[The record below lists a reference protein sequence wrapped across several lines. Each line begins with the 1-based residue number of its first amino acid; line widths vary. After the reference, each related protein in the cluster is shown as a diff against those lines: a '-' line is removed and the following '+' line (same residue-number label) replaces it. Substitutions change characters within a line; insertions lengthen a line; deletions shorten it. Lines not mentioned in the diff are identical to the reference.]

1 MAVTPLGLAQW
12 LTGPSAEPVI
22 EQALALGSL
31 ASGASATLAASAALR
46 RAHPDLA
53 PEQCAAALT
62 QASLRGLASER
73 YGIEG
78 TPFLTR
84 DGLEQA
90 TRPVIA
96 RRRAAILAAGGCARV
111 VDLTAGL
118 GFDASAFVSAGLDVT
133 VVERSPETAALLAA
147 NVPAA
152 RLILGDATDAGILA
166 DATESLGPADVVFID
181 PARRDPSGRRT
192 SDGSR
197 AQSERDPQRWSPPW
211 SFVASLARLHR
222 VCVKTTPGF
231 PPERLPAGWQGEWTS
246 VAGTATEACLWSWP
260 VFDAPRRAVRFGK
273 PLQSQ
278 ETEFAEFEGTATV
291 GAAHVAGVS
300 AWLHEPDPSIVK
312 AGLLDDLAA
321 ALRVGRLD
329 PGSTWLS
336 GDHPVASPFIRSYAV
351 IQTLPSDPKALRR
364 ALRERG
370 VGSLTIMGRSTGI
383 EPEALRKRL
392 DLDGPNPATIV
403 LAVSQGRRVTLLV
416 APR

>member
-1 MAVTPLGLAQW
+1 MGVTPLGLAQW
-12 LTGPSAEPVI
+12 LTGPSAQPVI
-22 EQALALGSL
+22 EHAQALGSL
-31 ASGASATLAASAALR
+31 AAGASAGLAASAALR
-46 RAHPDLA
+46 RAYPELA
-53 PEQCAAALT
+53 PEQCSAALT
-62 QASLRGLASER
+62 QASLRGLAFER

-133 VVERSPETAALLAA
+133 VVERSPETATLLAA

-152 RLILGDATDAGILA
+152 RLVRGDATDAGILA
-166 DATESLGPADVVFID
+166 EATDCLGPGDVIFID

-211 SFVASLARLHR
+211 SFVASLARRHR

-231 PPERLPAGWQGEWTS
+231 PPERLPAGWHGEWTS
-246 VAGTATEACLWSWP
+246 VAGNATEACLWSWP
-260 VFDAPRRAVRFGK
+260 AFDAPRRAVRFGK
-273 PLQSQ
+273 TSQSHD
-278 ETEFAEFEGTATV
+278 TEVAEFEGSGTV
-291 GAAHVAGVS
+291 EAADVAGVGD
-300 AWLHEPDPSIVK
+300 WLHEPDSSIIK
-312 AGLLDDLAA
+312 AGLVDDLAA
-321 ALRVGRLD
+321 TFGLKRLD
-329 PGSTWLS
+329 AGSSWLT
-336 GDHPVASPFIRSYAV
+336 GRAPVSSPFIRGYAV
-351 IQTLPSDPKALRR
+351 AEMLPSEPKALRK

-370 VGSLTIMGRSTGI
+370 VGALTIMGRSTGI

-392 DLDGPNPATIV
+392 GLDGPNPATIALV
-403 LAVSQGRRVTLLV
+403 VSQGRRVTLLV
-416 APR
+416 VPR

>member
-1 MAVTPLGLAQW
+1 VAVTPLGLAQW
-12 LTGPSAEPVI
+12 LTGPSAQPVI
-22 EQALALGSL
+22 EEAQALRSL
-31 ASGASATLAASAALR
+31 ATGASATLAATAALR
-46 RAHPDLA
+46 RAYPELA
-53 PEQCAAALT
+53 PEQCSAALT

-78 TPFLTR
+78 MPFLTR

-133 VVERSPETAALLAA
+133 VVERSPETSALLAA

-152 RLILGDATDAGILA
+152 RLVLGDATDAGILA
-166 DATESLGPADVVFID
+166 EATASLGTGDVVFID

-211 SFVASLARLHR
+211 SFVASLARHHR

-231 PPERLPAGWQGEWTS
+231 PPERLPAGWHGEWTS

-260 VFDAPRRAVRFGK
+260 AFEAPRRSVRFGK
-273 PLQSQ
+273 PSQSHD
-278 ETEFAEFEGTATV
+278 TEVAEFEGT
-291 GAAHVAGVS
+291 GMAAVADVAGVGG
-300 AWLHEPDPSIVK
+300 WLHEPDTSIIK
-312 AGLLDDLAA
+312 AGLVDDLAA
-321 ALRVGRLD
+321 TFGLKRLD
-329 PGSTWLS
+329 AGSSWLT
-336 GDHPVASPFIRSYAV
+336 GHAPVSSPFIRDYEVAE
-351 IQTLPSDPKALRR
+351 ILPSEPKALRS

-370 VGSLTIMGRSTGI
+370 IGALTIVGRSTGI

-392 DLDGPNPATIV
+392 GLDGPNPATIV